1 MFVIGTFSGRAFD
14 AGYFRPVVIAGMIV
28 QLIGIFTM
36 SLATNYWQLLL
47 SHGVCTGIGG
57 GIFFIPIMSVVSTY
71 FAKRRGLA
79 IGLVTTGNSIG
90 GIVYPTI
97 VRQLLGQVGFGW
109 SVRMLGFINAAA
121 FCTVLAFMKP
131 RLPPRK
137 SGPLL
142 DLDTLHD
149 RPYLLHVLGV
159 TFLMPPVYFVYYY
172 VCPCFGLVSLPL
184 LLMNSCQLGVSP

>member
-14 AGYFRPVVIAGMIV
+14 AGYFRPVVVAGMVV
-28 QLIGIFTM
+28 QLVGIFTM

-47 SHGVCTGIGG
+47 SHGVCTGVGG

-97 VRQLLGQVGFGW
+97 VRQLLDQVGYGW
-109 SVRMLGFINAAA
+109 SVRVLGFINAAA
-121 FCTVLAFMKP
+121 FCIVLVFMKP

-142 DLDTLHD
+142 DPNTLHD
-149 RPYLLHVLGV
+149 KPYLLHVLGV

-172 VCPCFGLVSLPL
+172 VRVYSKLAP
-184 LLMNSCQLGVSP
+184 